1 MSEFTTAAQNMLV
14 ELENGLRGP
23 FSIQRNYEF
32 DGHKY
37 ASHAIYGNNDP
48 RKMMFIKAI
57 QRAQNSFEF
66 VYMDV
71 CRTLSEEKLNFYFD
85 TLWKMTREIVPWD
98 LETHMYTNLTMLVL
112 TEGEPEKKLIKQLK
126 KFRCYRECM
135 PNEEGNGWS
144 VARLCLIDVQTGKIY
159 CNAQGKPAA
168 ERAKPAVKKALTR

>member
-1 MSEFTTAAQNMLV
+1 MKEFAAAAQDMLI

-23 FSIQRNYEF
+23 FTIQRNYEF
-32 DGHKY
+32 AGHKY

-57 QRAQNSFEF
+57 KRAQNSFEF

-71 CRTLSEEKLNFYFD
+71 CKTMTEDKLSFYFD
-85 TLWKMTREIVPWD
+85 TLWQMTREIVPWD
-98 LETHMYTNLTMLVL
+98 LSSHMYTTLTMLVL
-112 TEGEPEKKLIKQLK
+112 MDGELEKKLAKQLK
-126 KFRCYRECM
+126 KFSCRRECK

-144 VARLCLIDVQTGKIY
+144 LARLCLIDVRTGKVY

-168 ERAKPAVKKALTR
+168 DRAMPAIKKALAR